1 MSEEDARR
9 HNEQHHGLTDQQKI
23 APTETQQVEGGT
35 NVHHKSHH
43 HIHETIQP
51 VVQRETVS
59 PSVIHTTKN
68 VHEHHTDQPVV
79 HDQTVEPTLS
89 INQFKDKVGNLEGG
103 HTTSHHHHMK
113 PNVIPHG
120 SGSGGDV
127 SSFENSGSGVGT
139 TGNMGVGSTGQTGTG
154 KHAGTGM
161 TDGSSGMTDGSTGTR
176 GSGLKGDV
184 ERDVTSETSG
194 MRDGTGSSGMRD
206 GTTSSGGNTSNG
218 SPGLME
224 KVQNKAANL
233 MK

>member
-1 MSEEDARR
+1 
-9 HNEQHHGLTDQQKI
+9 
-23 APTETQQVEGGT
+23 
-35 NVHHKSHH
+35 
-43 HIHETIQP
+43 
-51 VVQRETVS
+51 
-59 PSVIHTTKN
+59 
-68 VHEHHTDQPVV
+68 
-79 HDQTVEPTLS
+79 
-89 INQFKDKVGNLEGG
+89 
-103 HTTSHHHHMK
+103 MK

-139 TGNMGVGSTGQTGTG
+139 TGNMGIGSSGQTGTG
-154 KHAGTGM
+154 KHTGTGGM
-161 TDGSSGMTDGSTGTR
+161 TDGAGKHSGTGMTDGSTGTR
-176 GSGLKGDV
+176 DL

-233 MK
+233 MGGK